1 MSQSVKID
9 AQALGK
15 AWGLFWSAFVIFFG
29 ISSRF
34 GWGKRWEALLE
45 DVYPWYDQRMRGI
58 AIGGI
63 LAFLDGFIDAYLI
76 GALYNRFV
84 SKS

>member
-9 AQALGK
+9 AKAFGK
-15 AWGLFWSAFVIFFG
+15 AFGLFWSLCVILLG

-45 DVYPWYDQRMRGI
+45 DLYPGYNQSIHGI
-58 AIGGI
+58 AIGGV
-63 LAFLDGFIDAYLI
+63 LAFLDGFFGGYFI
-76 GALYNRFV
+76 GRLYNRFA